1 MPDND
6 NMIQATRR
14 RLQLEKLRAD
24 LLSQLHGAEGL
35 QKQVSLRDA
44 TQELSMVDNHPADTA
59 SENYERAKDISLH
72 GKNLLILEKVEDALE
87 KIENGD
93 YGRCENCG
101 RPIPDE
107 RLDAVPYTEFCLSC
121 KKRAEGVPH
130 DYPRPIEE
138 LNLMSPFARSLMDE
152 KDYTGYDGEDAW
164 QDVALYNKLPH
175 VYYEEVGEDDETIG
189 YVEDTDKIS
198 NRDHRE
204 QLPD

>member
-1 MPDND
+1 
-6 NMIQATRR
+6 MIQATRR

-138 LNLMSPFARSLMDE
+138 LNLMSPFARSFMDE